1 MKSIILISCIL
12 ANGQHVEPRGEYL
25 SFNRCNEQVGV
36 FETKLFPSYGSKVPV
51 CWCHSAGEKPPLP
64 KKRYEIRYDDNRKSP
79 LP

>member
-36 FETKLFPSYGSKVPV
+36 FETKLFPSYGSKVPI
-51 CWCHSAGEKPPLP
+51 CWCYQTDSTMPIP
-64 KKRYEIRYDDNRKSP
+64 KKKYKIIYDDNRKAP
-79 LP
+79 L